1 MRSENSSSSPGESP
15 QLGNP
20 WDALLKN
27 SLTPQVV
34 DRSEKPTREK
44 QNSMSNQSGSF
55 SWKHLS
61 FRKLSLGDRDGI
73 PPLLRYVWVP
83 HISYTACCTRTRAL
97 NLSAYVFFFK
107 RVLISRYRNGKAENG
122 SNRKLLNAFPLYK
135 MWHGFSKS
143 VIWNVSCT
151 STRIP
156 YLFNFLK
163 RMCQALGCPL
173 EWSFQSC
180 GKEEGTFVGRRTSY
194 SG

>member
-73 PPLLRYVWVP
+73 PPLLSECVRHLDVHSSDP
-83 HISYTACCTRTRAL
+83 FRA
-97 NLSAYVFFFK
+97 AGRK
-107 RVLISRYRNGKAENG
+107 RGHL
-122 SNRKLLNAFPLYK
+122 
-135 MWHGFSKS
+135 
-143 VIWNVSCT
+143 
-151 STRIP
+151 
-156 YLFNFLK
+156 
-163 RMCQALGCPL
+163 
-173 EWSFQSC
+173 
-180 GKEEGTFVGRRTSY
+180 
-194 SG
+194 